1 MKRIFSFFAACAT
14 FFAVAACQ
22 DEMQPVEQQPVLDG
36 IEGELTQVT
45 FSVNLDDKGQTKAI
59 SDGLKADRL
68 EYAVYYADDRASS
81 KYQIGDYVAVLSD
94 DDAVANGIAKIEEN
108 GDKNWKVT
116 LTLAKNVKYDIVFWA
131 SAADAPYTFD
141 EPAAQIIVN
150 DDYTGD
156 ANAENR
162 DAFYGICKGYSVISS
177 DTKVEL
183 RRPFAQINFGSG
195 DYVPYVTDLGLKM
208 TSKIDTKAHDKV
220 EEVRDA
226 AGNLLYPERPAVA
239 KCTVPNTLNVLDGT
253 VEGEAVVDFQLT
265 KIPYETAAED
275 DDLDNDKDMVL
286 MTGKKDGKDVVYHWM
301 GMNYILAGAEST
313 INNIHATF
321 HYNGQDLT
329 FDVPNV
335 PYKRNFKTNI
345 VGNLF
350 TGAAKFNVV
359 VVPEYAGADIVV
371 DLDELEALNPIE
383 RAIKLAVDGNLADAA
398 AVLSNDL
405 TIDKTI
411 EVPAGLNLSID
422 LGGKRLTST
431 VAPAIL
437 AKGNLTLSN
446 GATATVGELVRA
458 AEGVEI
464 ALNGVKALSGDDYAA
479 GDNCV
484 FVPVDAKNVTVTIDK
499 DSELKSF
506 GAAVIQSNGNTEGLV
521 LNVAGKITSVGEV
534 AMYLPQVE
542 TCTIAST
549 AVISGA
555 TGIELRAGN
564 LIVEDGA
571 SVSATENTLVATP
584 NGNGSTVVG
593 AAIAVSAHSTNLPI
607 NVEIKG
613 GVFSCAYALYE
624 VNFNEGRTA
633 KTELAVNGG
642 KFNAP
647 IYSQNCKG
655 FITAGTFA
663 EKVEVPA
670 EYLAEGLMVG
680 EDGVVVEK
688 PEPAIELALVTTEA
702 VPAEGGKVVVKVTA
716 NVAWTLTLDEKVVKT
731 GAAVSEAEVEVEVAA
746 NELEEI
752 VEHKLVLSAEGVEP
766 KDVKFNQA
774 AKVVAPVGPTV
785 VTVAEFLAAAEDETI
800 EYQVSGMITKIYAKY
815 NSQYNNIAF
824 YLKDATGE
832 MLVYRMSCE
841 GIENP
846 EAIAPGDQITVK
858 GTRAIYEGK
867 PQMAQGGACVEYTP
881 FVAQASEWGV
891 VGDLNEWGKTA
902 DVVMYNTWH
911 TADLYV
917 AYNVEIASGAFKIRA
932 NNSWD
937 DNSKNYGL
945 HVAGN
950 IYADKYYEVYSD
962 GGSNNVTPMAYG
974 TYDVYF
980 DLANNRVALMTPGK
994 AYVEAVDGGQPI
1006 VVVAGLKDH
1015 AWGVIGS
1022 FEASNGWAVDVE
1034 MSVEGDYAVAKNVT
1048 LANGDSFKIRSD
1060 KSWDTPNYGTG
1071 SDVNVGDVYTT
1082 YKSGGDMKF
1091 VGETGAYNLYFS
1103 LIDASFYME
1112 AYVEAPAVEETTATV
1127 TFDNTAKRTS
1137 MTNTQ
1142 AVWEENG
1149 ITVTNDKAN
1158 STNNIADYSKPA
1170 RFYKGS
1176 NLTVDVDGMITS
1188 ISFACNTAAYATELQ
1203 KTIGDSA
1210 LVNAKVVSVTLDEP
1224 VSSFVVENLTG
1235 QVRMDSVT
1243 VTYLK

>member
-1 MKRIFSFFAACAT
+1 M
-14 FFAVAACQ
+14 
-22 DEMQPVEQQPVLDG
+22 DQQPVLDG

-59 SDGLKADRL
+59 SDGLSATNL
-68 EYAVYYADDRASS
+68 EYAVYYANQGTLDENKQGVNHSS
-81 KYQIGDYVAVLSD
+81 KYEPGDYIAVLSD
-94 DDAVANGIAKIEEN
+94 GDAVKNGIAKIEEN

-131 SAADAPYTFD
+131 SADGAPYTFD
-141 EPAAQIIVN
+141 EEHAKILVN
-150 DDYTGD
+150 DQYKGL

-162 DAFYGICKGYSVISS
+162 DAFYGICKEYSVISS

-183 RRPFAQINFGSG
+183 RRPFAQINFGAS

-208 TSKIDTKAHDKV
+208 TSKIDTEAHAMV
-220 EEVRDA
+220 AEVRDA

-239 KCTVPNTLNVLDGT
+239 KCTVPNTLNVLDGS
-253 VEGEAVVDFQLT
+253 VDGSEVVNFQLT
-265 KIPYETAAED
+265 SIPYETGDEE
-275 DDLDNDKDMVL
+275 L
-286 MTGKKDGKDVVYHWM
+286 MKATKDGKEVVYHWM

-321 HYNGQDLT
+321 QYNGQDLT

-371 DLDELEALNPIE
+371 DLDELESLNPIE
-383 RAIKLAVDGNLADAA
+383 RAIKLAVDGKLADAA
-398 AVLSNDL
+398 VVLSDDL
-405 TIDKTI
+405 TIDKTV

-431 VAPAIL
+431 VAPAFL

-446 GATATVGELVRA
+446 GSTATVGELVRA

-484 FVPVDAKNVTVTIDK
+484 FVPIDAKDVTVTIDK

-534 AMYLPQVE
+534 AMYLPQVKSCVIE
-542 TCTIAST
+542 GT

-555 TGIELRAGN
+555 TGIEIRAGE
-564 LIVEDGA
+564 LTIKDGA
-571 SVSATENTLVATP
+571 QISAGNEFDAKA

-593 AAIAVSAHSTNLPI
+593 AAVAVSAHSTNLPI
-607 NVEIKG
+607 NVTVEG

-624 VNFNEGRTA
+624 VNFFEDRTA
-633 KTELAVNGG
+633 ATTLAVKGG
-642 KFNAP
+642 EFNAP

-688 PEPAIELALVTTEA
+688 PTPAIELALVTTDA

-716 NVAWTLTLDEKVVKT
+716 NVAWTLELDGETVETGEAVNEK
-731 GAAVSEAEVEVEVAA
+731 EVEVEVAA

-752 VEHKLVLSAEGVEP
+752 VEHKIVLSAEGVEP

-774 AKVVAPVGPTV
+774 AAAPAGPVV
-785 VTVAEFLAAAEDETI
+785 VTVAEFLAAAEDETV
-800 EYQVSGMITKIYAKY
+800 YQLTGVITSVANTTYGNFFI
-815 NSQYNNIAF
+815 Q
-824 YLKDATGE
+824 DATGA
-832 MLVYRMSCE
+832 VYIYGLCSPE
-841 GIENP
+841 GEQKYWAASGAKVSDTITIQTVRSSYGGSP
-846 EAIAPGDQITVK
+846 QGKDAIF
-858 GTRAIYEGK
+858 
-867 PQMAQGGACVEYTP
+867 VELTP

-891 VGDLNEWGKTA
+891 VGDFTDWGKTA

-917 AYNVEIASGAFKIRA
+917 AYNVEITSGAFKIRA

-937 DNSKNYGL
+937 DSKNYGL
-945 HVAGN
+945 YVAGN

-962 GGSNNVTPMAYG
+962 GGSNNVTPMTYG

-980 DLANNRVALMTPGK
+980 DLGNRRIALMTPGK
-994 AYVEAVDGGQPI
+994 EYAEAVDGGNPV

-1015 AWGVIGS
+1015 AWGVAGS
-1022 FEASNGWAVDVE
+1022 FQGWNAENAAAAVVDGDWAVVE
-1034 MSVEGDYAVAKNVT
+1034 NVT
-1048 LANGDSFKIRSD
+1048 LANGDEFKFVADNAWALS
-1060 KSWDTPNYGTG
+1060 YGTG
-1071 SDVNVGDVYTT
+1071 CEVNVGQT
-1082 YKSGGDMKF
+1082 YVNYNNGGNMKF
-1091 VGETGAYNLYFS
+1091 VGEAGAYNLYFS

-1112 AYVEAPAVEETTATV
+1112 AYVEAPAEIHEILSFVDWKFDGANSWQSNYTKRIVNFDSATVEFASANKQSSTITHCPVTKGGDVVVKMLEGKKLTSAKFNLLQWNTKTQTATLYYS
-1127 TFDNTAKRTS
+1127 TDGGNTWSAESVAKSSNFTLESSLPEGTNALKLKFSSTS
-1137 MTNTQ
+1137 NQ
-1142 AVWEENG
+1142 VAIE
-1149 ITVTNDKAN
+1149 
-1158 STNNIADYSKPA
+1158 
-1170 RFYKGS
+1170 
-1176 NLTVDVDGMITS
+1176 S
-1188 ISFACNTAAYATELQ
+1188 IEIVYTE
-1203 KTIGDSA
+1203 
-1210 LVNAKVVSVTLDEP
+1210 
-1224 VSSFVVENLTG
+1224 
-1235 QVRMDSVT
+1235 
-1243 VTYLK
+1243 